1 MTDTAYTPGLKLPER
16 EEKTLQFNSELQLK
30 TKWKLKLK
38 MKEMPPTPRE
48 EQSLLLALRV
58 K

>member
-16 EEKTLQFNSELQLK
+16 EEKRLQFKSELQLK
-30 TKWKLKLK
+30 TKRKLKLK
-38 MKEMPPTPRE
+38 MKEMPPTPRG
-48 EQSLLLALRV
+48 EQSLLLAVSV